1 MNIRFSYLYRDAGN
15 FKNWGEIIFSNPHNV
30 PLENLSAQVKL
41 ALLDEMYFDAFAVG
55 VPDRFFDDYDEEL
68 DHDWHEFECLEQVDS
83 PATDRQE
90 RTIETFLSK
99 LAEISK
105 KGFVSRDFWK

>member
-15 FKNWGEIIFSNPHNV
+15 FKNWGEIVFSNPHNV
-30 PLENLSAQVKL
+30 SLEKLSAKVKL

-83 PATDRQE
+83 PPTDRQE

-105 KGFVSRDFWK
+105 KGFVSHDFWK